1 MNDTN
6 KAQGEWRKGQKVIE
20 EGGNEGKIYDI
31 KTFENGVTRLLV
43 DCSSNTPYWTD
54 SRNVTPSS
62 GEGKGQG
69 EQKDGWQD
77 FANRQKWPDDEA
89 MRVMNET
96 SNRLFSSTPTSLS
109 SQQQE
114 GNDLPKEEK
123 WKFSE
128 LKEHYENRGKEI
140 DRLQQQISVLQEQLA
155 QQKEQPK

>member
-69 EQKDGWQD
+69 EQKEESPDAYYQKVFYG
-77 FANRQKWPDDEA
+77 FAA
-89 MRVMNET
+89 
-96 SNRLFSSTPTSLS
+96 LS